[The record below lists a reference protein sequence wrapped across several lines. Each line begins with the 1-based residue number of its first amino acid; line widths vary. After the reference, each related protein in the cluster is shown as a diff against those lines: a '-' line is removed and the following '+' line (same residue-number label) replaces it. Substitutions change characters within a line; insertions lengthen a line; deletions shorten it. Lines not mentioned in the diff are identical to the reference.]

1 MFLYQYGLNMVCV
14 GALPGLEQRKNHSE
28 VKPFVGLQHTK
39 EKEMGSNWQRK
50 QEHHKSAP
58 EGGEGKSS
66 WGELYFKSKHKTWG
80 NY

>member
-1 MFLYQYGLNMVCV
+1 MVCV
-14 GALPGLEQRKNHSE
+14 EALPGLEQRKNHSE

-66 WGELYFKSKHKTWG
+66 
-80 NY
+80 